1 MKIEAMPSV
10 MVSTYV
16 PKIVKTKATQLAFLK
31 GRTRK
36 KSAMESSLPAPYVLM
51 TDHGKDNA
59 LWFYVA
65 SVDGESLQY
74 LMLLNPIKVV
84 RPDGIKL
91 KSVYQGSVWKSSYM
105 GFIKPDLPSEVFW
118 GLLAVRTA
126 LISDSIQSEQ
136 GKSFWQRR
144 MHEALAKGL
153 VVEALHFSDTNRFI
167 VKEVVPIT
175 ASTDTEVYWTYETE
189 KDNYGLNWRFCI
201 RKP

>member
-1 MKIEAMPSV
+1 MTTVVCIGDSVFANLKEKVMKVEEMPSV

-51 TDHGKDNA
+51 TDHGKDSA

-65 SVDGESLQY
+65 SVDGESLHY

-118 GLLAVRTA
+118 DFLQFVLRLFLILFNQSKGNHSGSAVCTK
-126 LISDSIQSEQ
+126 LCLGD
-136 GKSFWQRR
+136 
-144 MHEALAKGL
+144 L
-153 VVEALHFSDTNRFI
+153 
-167 VKEVVPIT
+167 
-175 ASTDTEVYWTYETE
+175 
-189 KDNYGLNWRFCI
+189 
-201 RKP
+201 